1 MKTTTT
7 FDGHVHKSE
16 ALQHLSSALLLAA
29 DKKVEQTDTTNP
41 VLNYIL
47 QTDLQGQVEMIRKLA
62 MEVMV
67 NPSKVYDSLVATAD
81 ELEENIKHL

>member
-7 FDGHVHKSE
+7 FDGHVHKNE

-67 NPSKVYDSLVATAD
+67 NPSKVYDSLVATAE
-81 ELEENIKHL
+81 ELEENLKHV